1 MFSSV
6 IKAAAVASFLFG
18 APALADNLGKPTLF
32 KDGLSP
38 HVNDEFMQYMPSTPS
53 TNGAWSWGW
62 IPQRCADEAN
72 RADLQYMPSTPS
84 TNGAWSWGWIP
95 QRCADEAN
103 RADPPLSLYDFE
115 VFNVQ
120 YEDCEEAWIFC
131 RHTQAQL
138 TQSQL
143 IDYFGRL
150 PVHERQSVSYVI
162 GVPGGGS
169 AYEIGGLVVFQ
180 GATASVSVFQHEVGH
195 AVDAYNNADGTSS
208 STKEFLDAIDG
219 DTCVPDDYANS
230 SNVEDYTQVGVLLMY
245 NTVVPGGLDKIG
257 ADYSCLSK
265 QLAVVAARQ
274 QAAMELGGTCTW
286 RQTYTIG
293 TDYSCLSK
301 QLAVVAAR
309 QQAAME
315 LGGTCTWRQTYGEV
329 ISMGPAS
336 GNNKR
341 AIGPKP
347 IMNLVPGHPLAIE
360 KDINRGGAVTHYGE
374 VESNKT
380 ADALA
385 AQKQKEWNAVA
396 KHRAVRRS
404 I

>member
-1 MFSSV
+1 MFSS
-6 IKAAAVASFLFG
+6 IMKAAAVASFLFS
-18 APALADNLGKPTLF
+18 APALAANLGKPTLF

-38 HVNDEFMQYMPSTPS
+38 HVNDKF
-53 TNGAWSWGW
+53 
-62 IPQRCADEAN
+62 I
-72 RADLQYMPSTPS
+72 QYMPSTPS

-245 NTVVPGGLDKIG
+245 NTVVPGGLD
-257 ADYSCLSK
+257 
-265 QLAVVAARQ
+265 
-274 QAAMELGGTCTW
+274 
-286 RQTYTIG
+286 TIG

>member
-6 IKAAAVASFLFG
+6 MKAAVAAIALFG
-18 APALADNLGKPTLF
+18 SPALAGLGKPTLF

-38 HVNDEFMQYMPSTPS
+38 HVNKEFMQYMPSTPS

-62 IPQRCADEAN
+62 IPKRCADEAH
-72 RADLQYMPSTPS
+72 RPDVPF
-84 TNGAWSWGWIP
+84 SW
-95 QRCADEAN
+95 
-103 RADPPLSLYDFE
+103 YDFE

-131 RHTQAQL
+131 RHTKAEL
-138 TQSQL
+138 SQSQL

-150 PVHERQSVSYVI
+150 PVHERQSVSYVMA
-162 GVPGGGS
+162 VPGGGS
-169 AYEIGGLVVFQ
+169 AYEIGGMVVFQ

-195 AVDAYNNADGTSS
+195 AVDAYNNADGSSS

-286 RQTYTIG
+286 RQ
-293 TDYSCLSK
+293 
-301 QLAVVAAR
+301 A
-309 QQAAME
+309 
-315 LGGTCTWRQTYGEV
+315 YGEV

-347 IMNLVPGHPLAIE
+347 VMNLVPGHPLAVE
-360 KDINRGGAVTHYGE
+360 NDINRGGEVTVYGDIS
-374 VESNKT
+374 SNE
-380 ADALA
+380 AEDALA
-385 AQKQKEWNAVA
+385 AQKQAAWNAVA
-396 KHRAVRRS
+396 RHRAVRS
-404 I
+404 NI